1 MDSREW
7 TAFDF
12 DARQEEEILGDINT
26 FVLSLR
32 ESRASEYAA
41 PVPPLPKLLL
51 KSVEREGG
59 GYWGG
64 DRPLGVAPPT
74 PAARRSP
81 SMVSSPVLGTPVKN
95 ARFWRDSLS
104 LIRPSVPTILE

>member
-12 DARQEEEILGDINT
+12 DAQQEEEILGDRNT
-26 FVLSLR
+26 FVLSLS

-51 KSVEREGG
+51 ESVERKEVGTVGG
-59 GYWGG
+59 GGG
-64 DRPLGVAPPT
+64 GP
-74 PAARRSP
+74 SP
-81 SMVSSPVLGTPVKN
+81 GGAYCVGHPC
-95 ARFWRDSLS
+95 
-104 LIRPSVPTILE
+104 